1 MSASVSP
8 APDADDAPTRRAS
21 GRVRKQPD
29 HFTVPSSAA
38 AKRKRDQTGGADAND
53 EDEEMLDAE
62 DEDDEDDDPEDEP
75 DEEEMRE
82 RAKKSRKAKKPAA
95 AKKPPQKKAKTQ
107 TNGLSLPI
115 RSTTR
120 APARKRAPK
129 KPQAID
135 NADAEAAGGIFAE
148 LFARDKSVDEV
159 VADWLAAF
167 KDNEALA
174 LTDLINFLLKSAGC
188 NIKVNVHDIEDPD
201 GATEK
206 LRDLQTEHQATN
218 PTDYPLIGKGK
229 SGVAFRQNITLFMQ
243 QLIKSISAA
252 GILIANPDLLEN
264 ISVWF
269 STMSSASDRSFRH
282 TATVFSL
289 SVITAMCDIAKE
301 LAKQAPT
308 FQRQVAAEQ
317 KKSRVNKAR
326 VKEFEEKA
334 KQATLDL
341 EYMEALLKDWFDA
354 IFIHRYRDVDPMIR
368 RECIEAIGDW
378 IMARPEHFFD
388 GHHLR
393 YLGWVLSDSHASC
406 RHEVV
411 DQLKRFYQDTNKL
424 GGLRTFTE
432 KFRQRLVE
440 VGTSDADLNVRISG
454 IELLGMLRENDL
466 LEPDDIDAIGRLI
479 FHDEPKVRKAVAG
492 FFSEN
497 VNDLFN
503 AKADDIGGIESLK
516 ENLPEVSEENFE
528 APRLEWLKLKSLA
541 EMLQSYDNEDPGS
554 SQFERSGTDGS
565 LMINVAGTDSR
576 FTLATNALYDKI
588 NELQN
593 WQALAGYLL
602 FDHSL
607 SRSNGAAD
615 DALSH
620 LKHECTL
627 SEKEELI
634 LLEVLNASVK
644 RTLGDLAEQ
653 HNHHTKGKL
662 TKKQK
667 EELQDE
673 LEEAVRHLTDILPR
687 LLKKFG
693 DAPGTAAAVLR
704 LEGVFAIPALQ
715 SLRADPTIN
724 GALLDDLR
732 KQFMSHGTDEV
743 LGPATSA
750 ILHAKSYGDLDDTA
764 VEKLSGLWED
774 VVSNLAELLNV
785 DTLTVRGA
793 SPREELVALSNNL
806 LRIVHLATIS
816 NPISH
821 LEDGNLAGS
830 NTDPDKAYNG
840 AIDFIVDLLQ
850 RAVHSTGP
858 APDPEEAALE
868 DSIAARAAEA
878 ALFYFRWKLSALA
891 TAVRTGVGSEL
902 DDLEPLCLRRD
913 TYVTNTMM
921 VLDGRKATEQ
931 VCFSMTG
938 CLLDLH
944 TSGAV
949 LRTVKAKPGISEDYT
964 VLIMDL
970 DSEHE
975 KAVLKT
981 FAALEKDFAKL
992 SRKKLD
998 DHSNEDEEMDVDA
1011 DPVDDD
1017 PLSESEDEDEDHQLQ
1032 TSQQARDAKLAKP
1045 LIAEQKLCILTGKI
1059 VQAEAAGVLADK
1071 ATRKRVERNKTRLG
1085 PNFKEVVAYFEKPN
1099 LEKKA
1104 GKSRAKPKAKAAPN
1118 GIGRKPKADPKS
1130 NAIVAEDEMEDEI
1143 EDEDEVDVEPQA
1155 LEEDDRE
1162 TANGAPADEES
1173 VVGD

>member
-8 APDADDAPTRRAS
+8 APVADGAPTRRAS
-21 GRVRKQPD
+21 GRVRKQVD
-29 HFTVPSSAA
+29 HFTVASSGT
-38 AKRKRDQTGGADAND
+38 AKRKRDQSAGADPNE

-62 DEDDEDDDPEDEP
+62 DDDDEEEEEDPEDEP
-75 DEEEMRE
+75 DEEEIRE
-82 RAKKSRKAKKPAA
+82 RAKKSRKVKKPAVAKKPA
-95 AKKPPQKKAKTQ
+95 QKKAKTQ

-115 RSTTR
+115 RSTAR

-167 KDNEALA
+167 KENEALA

-188 NIKVNVHDIEDPD
+188 NIK
-201 GATEK
+201 ATK
-206 LRDLQTEHQATN
+206 

-308 FQRQVAAEQ
+308 YQRQVAAEQ
-317 KKSRVNKAR
+317 KKARVNKAR
-326 VKEFEEKA
+326 VKEFEDKA

-368 RECIEAIGDW
+368 RECIEALGDW

-388 GHHLR
+388 GNHLR
-393 YLGWVLSDSHASC
+393 YLGWVLSDSQASC

-411 DQLKRFYQDTNKL
+411 EQLKRFYQDTDKL

-432 KFRQRLVE
+432 KFRHRLVE
-440 VGTSDADLNVRISG
+440 VGTSDADLSVRIAG
-454 IELLGMLRENDL
+454 IELLDVLRENDL

-479 FHDEPKVRKAVAG
+479 FHDETKVRKAVAG

-503 AKADDIGGIESLK
+503 AKVDDIGGIESLK

-528 APRLEWLKLKSLA
+528 APRLAWLKLKCLA
-541 EMLQSYDNEDPGS
+541 EMLQSYDSEDPGS

-576 FTLATNALYDKI
+576 FTLAINALYDKI
-588 NELQN
+588 DELQT

-602 FDHSL
+602 FDHFHAKA
-607 SRSNGAAD
+607 NGSAD
-615 DALSH
+615 DALSQV
-620 LKHECTL
+620 KAECIL

-653 HNHHTKGKL
+653 HSHHTKGKL

-673 LEEAVRHLTDILPR
+673 LEESVRHLTDILPR

-704 LEGVFAIPALQ
+704 LESVFAIPALQ
-715 SLRADPTIN
+715 SLRSDSTIN

-743 LGPATSA
+743 LGPATHA

-764 VEKLSGLWED
+764 LEKLSGLWED

-785 DTLTVRGA
+785 TTLTARGA

-816 NPISH
+816 NPIAP
-821 LEDGNLAGS
+821 LEDNNLAVS

-840 AIDFIVDLLQ
+840 AIDFIIDLLQ
-850 RAVHSTGP
+850 RAIHSAGP

-891 TAVRTGVGSEL
+891 TAVRIGAGSEL

-913 TYVTNTMM
+913 TYVTNIMM

-949 LRTVKAKPGISEDYT
+949 LRTVKAKPGVSEDYT
-964 VLIMDL
+964 VLIMEL

-998 DHSNEDEEMDVDA
+998 DHSREEEEMDVDA

-1017 PLSESEDEDEDHQLQ
+1017 PLSESEDDDEDAQVQ
-1032 TSQQARDAKLAKP
+1032 ISQQARDAKLAKP

-1059 VQAEAAGVLADK
+1059 VQADAAGVLADQ
-1071 ATRKRVERNKTRLG
+1071 ATRKRVESNKAKLG

-1104 GKSRAKPKAKAAPN
+1104 AAKGKAKPKTKAVAN
-1118 GIGRKPKADPKS
+1118 VTGKRSKTGPKS
-1130 NAIVAEDEMEDEI
+1130 NAIVAEDEMEDDI
-1143 EDEDEVDVEPQA
+1143 EDDDEVDAEPQPHE
-1155 LEEDDRE
+1155 EEDHD
-1162 TANGAPADEES
+1162 AINGAPTEEES